1 MKIALLFGLFPKD
14 NYDVIIKN
22 SKGVI
27 QFAADALQKALVE
40 GLSYFSSN
48 INIIN
53 LPYIGSYSKRY
64 LNFCIP
70 RLFNILIVM
79 VDIFLL

>member
-40 GLSYFSSN
+40 GLSYFS
-48 INIIN
+48 I
-53 LPYIGSYSKRY
+53 
-64 LNFCIP
+64 
-70 RLFNILIVM
+70 
-79 VDIFLL
+79 D